1 MELFAEESVLDKLQ
15 EKIVHLRKRLRAFNS
30 LRHVGDIRQ
39 RGIMVGIELVALKD
53 TREPFPPADKIGH
66 RVTMEARK
74 RGLII
79 RPLGNVIVLM
89 PPLSMTIS
97 EMDRLC
103 DIAFDSIR
111 AVTENM

>member
-1 MELFAEESVLDKLQ
+1 
-15 EKIVHLRKRLRAFNS
+15 
-30 LRHVGDIRQ
+30 
-39 RGIMVGIELVALKD
+39 
-53 TREPFPPADKIGH
+53 IGH